1 LPTTTKPNLAWDW
14 SKSELE
20 PLKIHCAVEAALLVF
35 AETSLTLVRR
45 GSGSFYCK
53 AAYRLSTLKTAPT
66 RVSRLDGAGMRIY
79 TRGPS
84 SLDRQKDATLARVVP
99 RGSLI
104 VFTPRLEL
112 LQQLVFSCND
122 KNYADVDRHDYD
134 NPNDLANPRQ
144 GQKPTKKEDTQKYA
158 NLYLRAF

>member
-1 LPTTTKPNLAWDW
+1 
-14 SKSELE
+14 
-20 PLKIHCAVEAALLVF
+20 
-35 AETSLTLVRR
+35 
-45 GSGSFYCK
+45 
-53 AAYRLSTLKTAPT
+53 
-66 RVSRLDGAGMRIY
+66 MRIY